1 MSIELALFALV
12 IYIAVYS
19 IINRICKC
27 VEACSLAKS
36 YNQYLDKVGVE
47 NDDKENVE
55 DNTVDHRRA

>member
-12 IYIAVYS
+12 IYISVYS

-36 YNQYLDKVGVE
+36 YNRYLDKIGGE
-47 NDDKENVE
+47 NNDEENVE
-55 DNTVDHRRA
+55 DNTVDHRRV